1 MHLWWKIKSE
11 LERDRNDF
19 KANLRII
26 QDYGALLLVLLL
38 ENNSSRTV
46 WVEEAVVVLADL
58 GASWQTSIEIG
69 QAKLLIRQNVGPSET
84 LEVSPVNAIYEAA
97 GMPQGRYSSLLHVD
111 VRYRLDE
118 KWSHKSLGQYKI
130 EMGALMLRSFRHS
143 RWYEKKVKPTPQ
155 LDSVTR
161 FSQKR

>member
-11 LERDRNDF
+11 LERVGNDF

-26 QDYGALLLVLLL
+26 HDYGALLLVLLL

-46 WVEEAVVVLADL
+46 WVEEAVVVLTDL
-58 GASWQTSIEIG
+58 DASWQTSIQNG

-97 GMPQGRYSSLLHVD
+97 GMPQGRYSSLMHID

-118 KWSHKSLGQYKI
+118 KWCHKTLDPYKV
-130 EMGALMLRSFRHS
+130 EMGALMLRSLRHS
-143 RWYEKKVKPTPQ
+143 RWYEKKVRFTPSSLIQ
-155 LDSVTR
+155 
-161 FSQKR
+161 